1 MGDHPHSNIRIS
13 DAERDLAMAALG
25 KHLATGRLELD
36 EYEERSTR
44 VIAARTRAD
53 LESLFTDLP
62 EPHPDLSAAVSPG
75 KKVAKRSKRE
85 PVPAPPIV
93 KTMDTIGGFALLLG
107 IPVAILGTI
116 FLNLWWLFFPV
127 VGIFMLA
134 AGVADSAK
142 KKAAGKS

>member
-13 DAERDLAMAALG
+13 DTERDLAMAALG

-62 EPHPDLSAAVSPG
+62 EPHPDLSAAVAPG
-75 KKVAKRSKRE
+75 KKVAKRSKKE

-93 KTMDTIGGFALLLG
+93 KTMDSIAGFALLLG
-107 IPVAILGTI
+107 IPLAILGTI

-142 KKAAGKS
+142 KKAAGQG